1 MINNNIGLKVL
12 DKATYCRAFEEEA
25 FKNIKKKKIKI
36 PVYLSAGQ
44 ELIPS
49 TLSVICKI
57 KKINLCCSVNTD
69 VIQYI

>member
-49 TLSVICKI
+49 TL
-57 KKINLCCSVNTD
+57 
-69 VIQYI
+69 